1 MSSHRRQQ
9 SNRKEVAVRDP
20 IHGFIRLDRFPFIL
34 KLVSTPEFQ
43 RLRFISQLGMSCA
56 VYPGAMHNRFA
67 HSLGAMHLMEK
78 TLDHLRAVG
87 DLGSSKFTDL
97 LKVGLAAALLHDLG
111 HGPLSHVSEKLF
123 NFKHEAITA
132 RIIMR
137 EPISEIL
144 SEGGVDAKR
153 VVKVLNHTATKRD
166 VLLSQLVSS
175 ELDVDRLDYL
185 TRDAFYTGAGFGNVD
200 LDRITTMLRICRSGE
215 LENHAI
221 TLYKGRYAIESYVLG
236 RHLMYQA
243 VYFHKATRGVEKLI
257 QRAFL
262 RATRSGSKASIPRD
276 FDFLN
281 SGNQPTVDDILGMD
295 DHTVLNT
302 LKQWK
307 KSKDRILCDLCSR
320 IFERRLLKAI
330 ELTPKWENAYMTG
343 LDKRFSH
350 LARMHG
356 INPDYY
362 CPIDGPSE
370 TPYTTYT
377 IAPKDDKSTVITN
390 IFAYNEED
398 KPVEIS
404 DISDAVGALT
414 KTKYLNRLYM
424 PDEIKNE
431 AEKLFKG
438 S

>member
-1 MSSHRRQQ
+1 MSSYRRQQ
-9 SNRKEVAVRDP
+9 SNRKEVVVRDP

-34 KLVSTPEFQ
+34 KLISTPEFQ

-87 DLGSSKFTDL
+87 DLIGREFTGL
-97 LKVGLAAALLHDLG
+97 LKVGMAAALLHDLG

-123 NFKHEAITA
+123 NFRHEAITA

-137 EPISEIL
+137 EPISQIL
-144 SEGGVDAKR
+144 SEDGVDPKR

-200 LDRITTMLRICRSGE
+200 LDRIITMLRICRSRQ

-262 RATRSGSKASIPRD
+262 RATRSSSAYIPRD
-276 FDFLN
+276 LDFLI
-281 SGNQPTVDDILGMD
+281 SSSQPTVDDILGMD

-302 LKQWK
+302 LKQWT
-307 KSKDRILCDLCSR
+307 KSRNRILSDLCSR

-343 LDKRFSH
+343 LDRRFRQ
-350 LARMHG
+350 LARMHR

-390 IFAYNEED
+390 IFAYDGEG

-431 AEKLFKG
+431 AERLFMG

>member
-1 MSSHRRQQ
+1 
-9 SNRKEVAVRDP
+9 
-20 IHGFIRLDRFPFIL
+20 
-34 KLVSTPEFQ
+34 
-43 RLRFISQLGMSCA
+43 
-56 VYPGAMHNRFA
+56 
-67 HSLGAMHLMEK
+67 MHLMEK